1 MNKIN
6 QGNAQLMSLVLVLGL
21 AMMAAPRGIEM
32 MAQQQSERVWDVTA
46 SQFNTVQMAARQYIS
61 DNLDTLATQ
70 VKPARPVYVS
80 VNTLKTTGHLPAG
93 FGANDHNQNYLIAVV
108 SNPKMTGQLQ
118 ADSPGILARFVIF
131 QAIYRDSEAMSGL
144 TIRRLV
150 PAVDGK

>member
-61 DNLDTLATQ
+61 DNIDTLATQ
-70 VKPARPVYVS
+70 VKPADAAGRVS
-80 VNTLKTTGHLPAG
+80 LPAVARWRSAVSPVRHSG
-93 FGANDHNQNYLIAVV
+93 TGTAGLSAPGSRLHRARHWRTASRVRFRARRASYQLSRASRTGA
-108 SNPKMTGQLQ
+108 
-118 ADSPGILARFVIF
+118 ADCHRGA
-131 QAIYRDSEAMSGL
+131 E
-144 TIRRLV
+144 
-150 PAVDGK
+150 